1 MAFVDPERFKRFER
15 FVTRHIL
22 TLADLANKAF
32 AKVGPGA
39 LVYRAANDKFDAP
52 IKGTR
57 FEYMTRAQVE
67 AAQAGVRDELLQG
80 MLERYQPPR
89 EALIVAIYPDES
101 YDVTR
106 VVLRPPGEAPPRP
119 N

>member
-1 MAFVDPERFKRFER
+1 MAFVDPERFKRFEQ

-22 TLADLANKAF
+22 ILADLATQAF
-32 AKVGPGA
+32 EKVGPGA
-39 LVYRAANDKFDAP
+39 LVYRAADDKFDAP

-57 FEYMTRAQVE
+57 FEYKTKAQID

-80 MLERYQPPR
+80 MLERYAPPG
-89 EALIVAIYPDES
+89 EAIFVAIYPDET

-106 VVLRPPGEAPPRP
+106 VVLRRSGDAPRP